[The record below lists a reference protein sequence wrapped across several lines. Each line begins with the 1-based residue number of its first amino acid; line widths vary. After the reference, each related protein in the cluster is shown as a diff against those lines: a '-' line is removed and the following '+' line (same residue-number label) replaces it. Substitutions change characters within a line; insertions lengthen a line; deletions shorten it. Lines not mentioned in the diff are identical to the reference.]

1 MNPSLLLAS
10 SSPRRSE
17 LLKQCRI
24 PFTVFSSDVDETLHE
39 HQTVEEA
46 VCTLAKR
53 KAEAVANQFPQH
65 VVLAADT
72 IVSLNGE
79 HLGKP
84 KSKQEAKHMLQA
96 LSHSTH
102 AVSTGV
108 AIISQDHSVHFSE
121 TTSVTMTT
129 IDESF
134 LERYLQTDEWIDKA
148 GAYGIQSLG
157 ALFVSEIKGDYY
169 TVVGLPLVKT
179 IQALSAFHI
188 YPNIPS

>member
-1 MNPSLLLAS
+1 MNSSLLLAS

-17 LLKQCRI
+17 LLKQCHI

-39 HQTVEEA
+39 NQPVEEA
-46 VCTLAKR
+46 ACTLAKR
-53 KAEAVANQFPQH
+53 KAEAVAKQFPQH

-84 KSKQEAKHMLQA
+84 KSKEEAKYMLQT
-96 LSHSTH
+96 LSHRTH

-108 AIISQDHSVHFSE
+108 AILGQDRSVLFSE

-129 IDESF
+129 IGESL
-134 LERYLQTDEWIDKA
+134 LERYLQTDEWVDKA

-179 IQALSAFHI
+179 VQALSSFHI